1 METHPVERVDGK
13 PTAGRDLRLR
23 RSCATRPRRRPPSL
37 WLDAPV
43 ERFTWRGID
52 ALDLNHLSDACPPSS
67 ALPHRERFSVP
78 DHPNLVRATLDS
90 GTELLVE
97 VRATDDP
104 ERDVSL
110 EDRFDFEG
118 LTNSIVELAEHMSSA
133 VERVSPNRASIELGL
148 DVGVATNGLT
158 ALLVRGTGNA
168 TVRLTLEWERR
179 PVTDAGG

>member
-1 METHPVERVDGK
+1 
-13 PTAGRDLRLR
+13 
-23 RSCATRPRRRPPSL
+23 
-37 WLDAPV
+37 
-43 ERFTWRGID
+43 
-52 ALDLNHLSDACPPSS
+52 
-67 ALPHRERFSVP
+67 VP